1 LCELI
6 AGTSEKVEFRVPQ
19 HWTVW

>member
-6 AGTSEKVEFRVPQ
+6 SGTSEEVEFRVPQ